1 MSLSGT
7 VRTFTLSDSFIADYK
22 DKQPEW
28 GYNGLGYVVY
38 KRTYSREKEDGKLE
52 EFWETCRRVVE
63 ATYDIQKKHC
73 KQLRLPWDDRKAQK
87 SAQEMFRRMWEF
99 KWLPP
104 GRGMWMMGTP
114 TVDKLGGTSLNNCA
128 FISTK
133 EVSIDFAE
141 PFCWMMDMLM
151 LGLGVGFD
159 TKGAGLI
166 KIHQPA
172 YSENFI
178 VEDSREG
185 WVKLIRTILEAYVG
199 KGAIPKNID
208 YSQVRPEGVPIKG
221 FGGTSS
227 GPGPLKELSES
238 LQRILNEKIGQE
250 LESTTIV
257 DIGNL
262 IGRCVVSGN
271 IRRSAEIAFGEI
283 DDAKFLELKNPEKN
297 KEALMSHRWAS
308 NNSIFAE
315 VGMDYSKTAEMIA
328 KNGEPGFLWLE
339 NAREFSRMDESDWKD
354 GNSLGGNP
362 CFHGDT
368 LIAVADG
375 RHVVPIKQ
383 LADEGKDVPVYSLTP
398 EGKIEIQWARNPRIT
413 RQDAQLVRVTLD
425 GGSYLDV
432 TPDHKMILRDG
443 SIKEAKDLVEGD
455 SLPVRKK
462 YQDTIVANKKKYWR
476 MEIDVNNPNK
486 RIFEHRLIS
495 KFMEPTSW
503 KEKYDAEK
511 KNGWVGGGLVVHH
524 KDYNPL
530 NNAPNNLQI
539 MTFKEH
545 SKFHSERDRA
555 GAKNGMYGCTHT
567 DETKALIGAKTLERI
582 QNLDFRKK
590 LSESH
595 TPEERAATAARWS
608 KQRQK
613 ENKEYWLEQEKHTD
627 LTTVWVNDKM
637 FVNKSCQH
645 CQSDFLVPWSQRDR
659 MYCSIQCLNVYLST
673 LEARKNGLR
682 TAFTNR
688 QQETLHDQIMIF
700 KDLQKSLSREPQKKE
715 WEAACKT
722 KGVSFRL
729 RSPSSASNNPYSLK
743 SFADLK
749 ERSMSYNHRVL
760 NVKPLEGNHVVYN
773 LTVDKNHT
781 VMVSLT
787 RDPLATAFYM
797 QGVCQC
803 LEQTLHDKE
812 ICCLVETFPEKH
824 DSFEDY
830 RKTLKYAYLYA
841 KTVTLVPTHNART
854 NMVVMKNRRIGCSM
868 SGIVQAIQK
877 FGRRKFLST
886 FCDQGYDYIKQV
898 DKSYSDWL
906 CVRTSIKTTSVKP
919 SGTISL
925 LVGATPGIHF
935 PHAKHYL
942 RRVRLQ
948 ENSPLVKTLYVA
960 GYPIEKD
967 KYSPSTV
974 VATFPVEERNFDR
987 SKDDVTMW
995 EQLEFAAQMQRY
1007 WADNQVSVTVTFKPE
1022 EAKDIKYALELYETR
1037 LKGVSFLPLQNHGY
1051 EQAPYETCTEE
1062 KYKELMQNIT
1072 PLNAEMLIHENDS
1085 KYCDG
1090 EYCVV

>member
-7 VRTFTLSDSFIADYK
+7 VRTFALSDSFIADYK
-22 DKQPEW
+22 NKQPEW

-114 TVDKLGGTSLNNCA
+114 TIEKLGGAALCNCA

-133 EVSIDFAE
+133 EIAIDFAE

-159 TKGAGLI
+159 TRGAGLV
-166 KIHQPA
+166 KIQQPT
-172 YSENFI
+172 YSHSYI

-185 WVKLIRTILEAYVG
+185 WVKLVRIVLNAYIG
-199 KGAIPKNID
+199 KDSVPSNVD
-208 YSQVRPEGVPIKG
+208 YSQIRPAGAPIKG

-227 GPGPLKELSES
+227 GPGPLKELIVS
-238 LQRILNEKIGQE
+238 LQDILDKKIGQKID
-250 LESTTIV
+250 STTIV

-271 IRRSAEIAFGEI
+271 IRRSAEIAFGDI
-283 DDAKFLELKNPEKN
+283 KDDEFLNLKNPEIN
-297 KEALMSHRWAS
+297 KKELMNHRWAS
-308 NNSIFAE
+308 NNSIFAN
-315 VGMDYSKTAEMIA
+315 VGMDYSKVSGMIQ
-328 KNGEPGFLWLE
+328 KNGEPGLLWLE
-339 NAREFSRMDESDWKD
+339 NARSFSRMDEHPNDVDKLTD
-354 GNSLGGNP
+354 GANP
-362 CFHGDT
+362 C
-368 LIAVADG
+368 VEQ
-375 RHVVPIKQ
+375 Q
-383 LADEGKDVPVYSLTP
+383 L
-398 EGKIEIQWARNPRIT
+398 
-413 RQDAQLVRVTLD
+413 
-425 GGSYLDV
+425 
-432 TPDHKMILRDG
+432 H
-443 SIKEAKDLVEGD
+443 
-455 SLPVRKK
+455 
-462 YQDTIVANKKKYWR
+462 
-476 MEIDVNNPNK
+476 
-486 RIFEHRLIS
+486 
-495 KFMEPTSW
+495 
-503 KEKYDAEK
+503 
-511 KNGWVGGGLVVHH
+511 NG
-524 KDYNPL
+524 
-530 NNAPNNLQI
+530 
-539 MTFKEH
+539 
-545 SKFHSERDRA
+545 
-555 GAKNGMYGCTHT
+555 
-567 DETKALIGAKTLERI
+567 
-582 QNLDFRKK
+582 
-590 LSESH
+590 
-595 TPEERAATAARWS
+595 
-608 KQRQK
+608 
-613 ENKEYWLEQEKHTD
+613 
-627 LTTVWVNDKM
+627 
-637 FVNKSCQH
+637 
-645 CQSDFLVPWSQRDR
+645 
-659 MYCSIQCLNVYLST
+659 
-673 LEARKNGLR
+673 
-682 TAFTNR
+682 
-688 QQETLHDQIMIF
+688 
-700 KDLQKSLSREPQKKE
+700 
-715 WEAACKT
+715 
-722 KGVSFRL
+722 
-729 RSPSSASNNPYSLK
+729 
-743 SFADLK
+743 
-749 ERSMSYNHRVL
+749 
-760 NVKPLEGNHVVYN
+760 
-773 LTVDKNHT
+773 
-781 VMVSLT
+781 
-787 RDPLATAFYM
+787 
-797 QGVCQC
+797 
-803 LEQTLHDKE
+803 E
-812 ICCLVETFPEKH
+812 ICNLVETFPEKH
-824 DSFEDY
+824 DSYEDFE
-830 RKTLKYAYLYA
+830 KTLKCAYLYA
-841 KTVTLVPTHNART
+841 KTVTLVPTHSART

-886 FCDQGYDYIKQV
+886 FCDQGYAYLQQL